1 MKKQEVRFAVQ
12 TDKHGVVQRI
22 GKSIIDQPKVNFKGV
37 SFKSVKWFDD
47 SLLVRYIYREEGEPV
62 IKTKQAWLEWFEQNG
77 DKENFGDAESWF
89 YEMVRMQILCKVS
102 RTGK

>member
-1 MKKQEVRFAVQ
+1 MKKQTVSFAIE
-12 TDKHGVVQRI
+12 TNKHGVIQRI
-22 GKSIIDQPKVNFKGV
+22 GKSVINQPRINFKGG
-37 SFKSVKWFDD
+37 SIKCFDD

-62 IKTKQAWLEWFEQNG
+62 IKTKQAWLEWFEKNG

>member
-1 MKKQEVRFAVQ
+1 MKKQTVSFAVQ
-12 TDKHGVVQRI
+12 PDKHGVVQKI
-22 GKSIIDQPKVNFKGV
+22 GKSVIDQPKTNFKGG

-47 SLLVRYIYREEGEPV
+47 SLLVRYIYREEGESV

-102 RTGK
+102 MNGK